1 MSYAAY
7 VSALSFVFGLSVSAA
22 GVSAAPDPF
31 DGGWTLDAEQSALS
45 FLSIKD
51 ATKVETSSFAALEG
65 RIEETG
71 EVEITVHLES
81 IDTKIDLRNV
91 RMRFLFFETFLHPRA
106 TILAELAAADFVD
119 LPQVGRK
126 RMSMEYVLDLHGVQ
140 KAFESDVIVTLLN
153 ENEVYISAAEPV
165 SVSVADFGLE
175 NGWKKLEEAA
185 GLPIIPSATVSFDFR
200 FLRNGAAET
209 PVQMAGATATTES
222 RALESSGELALEE
235 CQNRFLTVS
244 EANEISFSS
253 GSARLEAKS
262 APMLDSLAEIVG
274 RCPDLSIEVGGHTDS
289 VGPERANLRLSERR
303 AKSVAAYLEGQG
315 VARARM
321 QIAGY
326 GETRPVADNDTERGR
341 WRNRRIEFSIVE

>member
-1 MSYAAY
+1 MNFAAY
-7 VSALSFVFGLSVSAA
+7 ISALSFSLGLSISATGA
-22 GVSAAPDPF
+22 WAAPDPF
-31 DGGWTLDAEQSALS
+31 AGGWTLDAEQSALS

-51 ATKVETSSFAALEG
+51 ATKVETSSFAALDG
-65 RIEETG
+65 TIEETG

-106 TILAELAAADFVD
+106 TILAELDAADFAD
-119 LPQVGRK
+119 LPEVGRK
-126 RMSMEYVLDLHGVQ
+126 RISLEYVLDLHGVQ
-140 KAFESDVIVTLLN
+140 KTFVSDVIVTLLN
-153 ENEVYISAAEPV
+153 ENEVYISAAAPV

-200 FLRNGAAET
+200 FLRNGAGNT
-209 PVQMAGATATTES
+209 PVRTAAATAATGS
-222 RALESSGELALEE
+222 RALESSGQLALEE

-244 EANEISFSS
+244 EANEIYFAS

-274 RCPDLSIEVGGHTDS
+274 RCPDLSIEIGGHTDS

-303 AKSVAAYLEGQG
+303 AKSVAAYLEGKG
-315 VARARM
+315 VENARM

-326 GETRPVADNDTERGR
+326 GEIRPVADNSTERGR